1 VTGAFIGFFLA
12 LLAAT
17 VFAGTS
23 SVKTE
28 SERNRVAIPFLTSF
42 VSFWLTAVANCDQLI
57 DLANDIPAVAA
68 FHAN

>member
-1 VTGAFIGFFLA
+1 MGAFIGFFLA

-17 VFAGTS
+17 VFAGTR

-28 SERNRVAIPFLTSF
+28 SERNRIPIPFSTFF
-42 VSFWLTAVANCDQLI
+42 VAFWLIAVANCDQLV
-57 DLANDIPAVAA
+57 DLANEIPTVAA